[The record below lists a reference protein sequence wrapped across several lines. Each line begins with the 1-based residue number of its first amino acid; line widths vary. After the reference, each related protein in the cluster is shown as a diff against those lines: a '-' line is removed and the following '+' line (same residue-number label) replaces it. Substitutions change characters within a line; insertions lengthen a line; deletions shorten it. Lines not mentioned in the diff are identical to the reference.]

1 MNSRYEFRSPRNPYR
16 HKQHLYKVNLDH
28 WPDLDLDFDLT
39 LTKRLKG
46 IVVVSY
52 KLVMT

>member
-1 MNSRYEFRSPRNPYR
+1 MNSRYEFRISRNPYR
-16 HKQHLYKVNLDH
+16 HKQHI
-28 WPDLDLDFDLT
+28 DFDLT